1 MTKHIL
7 YAYVCGNRIDEC
19 AADLIEAF
27 DDLIAKRSWVND
39 DVFCVDQVSDGTT
52 DHQLGINISLPDPG
66 EERYGWFSDIIAIAE
81 LLAQL
86 SSCTRREFAIGI
98 FDTQTQISEDLH
110 YVRSSD
116 PDIDRLRAIIGVGE
130 IE

>member
-7 YAYVCGNRIDEC
+7 YAYVCGNQIDEC
-19 AADLIEAF
+19 AADLIDAF
-27 DDLIAKRSWVND
+27 DDLVSTRTWIND
-39 DVFCVDQVSDGTT
+39 GVILVDHTLDGTT
-52 DHQLGINISLPDPG
+52 DRQLGINISLPDPG
-66 EERYGWFSDIIAIAE
+66 KERAGWFSDIVAIAE

-86 SSCTRREFAIGI
+86 SSRTHREFAIGI
-98 FDTQTQISEDLH
+98 FDTQSQISEDLH
-110 YVRSSD
+110 YIRSRD